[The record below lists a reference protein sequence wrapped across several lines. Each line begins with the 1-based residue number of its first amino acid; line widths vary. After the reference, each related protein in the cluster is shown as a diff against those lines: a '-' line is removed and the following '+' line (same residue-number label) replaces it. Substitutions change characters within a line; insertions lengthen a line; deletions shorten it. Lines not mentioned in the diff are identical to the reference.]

1 MVRTLPAF
9 LLAALLAPTLA
20 GAGTPGLI
28 TNPNGL
34 MGYRWGM
41 SIEQAKQ
48 VQAIRL
54 SCAPIGPLTV
64 CAGETEKKKEQA
76 AETVLPASGA
86 RLVLQFDGGKLIGL
100 IHEFVTPGPARVMIL
115 LHNLMGEPDHRVEVD
130 AAIDAE
136 PTRVQAWIRPRSVIE
151 LQISGVDDAELPN
164 SRVQIR
170 AWSRKH
176 YLRLHNQL
184 PMLVP
189 EKP

>member
-1 MVRTLPAF
+1 MACTLPAF
-9 LLAALLAPTLA
+9 LLAALLAPPLTVA
-20 GAGTPGLI
+20 GAPGLI

-41 SIEQAKQ
+41 SIKQAKQ
-48 VQAIRL
+48 VQSIQF

-64 CAGETEKKKEQA
+64 CSGETDKPTQPA
-76 AETVLPASGA
+76 AGTVLPASA
-86 RLVLQFDGGKLIGL
+86 AQLVLQFEADKLIGL
-100 IHEFVTPGPARVMIL
+100 THDFVTPKPARVLIL
-115 LHNLMGEPDHRVEVD
+115 LHNLMGEADHRVEVD
-130 AAIDAE
+130 AKMDAE

-151 LQISGVDDAELPN
+151 LQISGVNDAELPN
-164 SRVQIR
+164 TRVEIR